1 MAKFLRLGQYM
12 HGYSIGIREKGIRY
26 TTGYLS
32 SLLAVGGSQ
41 EEEEEEEE
49 ERRGHLARE

>member
-12 HGYSIGIREKGIRY
+12 HGYSIGIREKGIRH

-41 EEEEEEEE
+41 EEEEEE
-49 ERRGHLARE
+49 RRGHLARE